1 MSDAKTANACVD
13 SHCTGAS
20 HRKDQGVPLVTELR
34 AFLGPHPY
42 SPPQRNVCGT
52 HMQRRDVVIRAR
64 NARIGAGPLVLGHR
78 VVDVLA
84 LALDEVRLRAVSI
97 LDGVRLQ
104 AHLLTVWQYTVR
116 MMCLSFSL
124 PKQTGFSSF
133 SMPVPAHLEGTWNG
147 DRSVGKD
154 ICLASRKESCSLT
167 ARYAAR
173 TSRANPKLGRSRSP
187 T

>member
-1 MSDAKTANACVD
+1 
-13 SHCTGAS
+13 
-20 HRKDQGVPLVTELR
+20 
-34 AFLGPHPY
+34 
-42 SPPQRNVCGT
+42 
-52 HMQRRDVVIRAR
+52 MQRRDVVIRAR

-78 VVDVLA
+78 VVDVLALA

-133 SMPVPAHLEGTWNG
+133 SMPVPAHLEGT
-147 DRSVGKD
+147 
-154 ICLASRKESCSLT
+154 
-167 ARYAAR
+167 
-173 TSRANPKLGRSRSP
+173 
-187 T
+187 